1 MTKTATEP
9 DGKSGSTGGR
19 RSAARLAA
27 VQALYEMELA
37 EVGTEAVLA
46 SFLEKRWQGVP
57 LSDADDIRDF
67 DDGES
72 TDGSGHTP
80 RLTAPDPQFLQSL
93 VRGVSKKIGNLDPA
107 IIACLKDET
116 PFDRLEP
123 LIRSILR
130 AGAWELMFRTDVP
143 ARTVITEYV
152 EVANAFFDD
161 RKPQLINAVLD
172 GLAKTSRAEGASG

>member
-1 MTKTATEP
+1 MTKTATKP

-27 VQALYEMELA
+27 VQALYEMDLA
-37 EVGTEAVLA
+37 EVGADAVLK

-67 DDGES
+67 DDSETAVS
-72 TDGSGHTP
+72 SGHTP
-80 RLTAPDPQFLQSL
+80 RLITPDPQFLQSL
-93 VRGVSKKIGNLDPA
+93 VRGVSKKFGDLDSA
-107 IIACLKDET
+107 INTCLKEEI

-172 GLAKTSRAEGASG
+172 CLAKKSRSEGASG

>member
-1 MTKTATEP
+1 MTNTTTES

-37 EVGTEAVLA
+37 EVGADAVLA

-72 TDGSGHTP
+72 ADSTGRTP

-93 VRGVSKKIGNLDPA
+93 VRGVSKKSDELAPA
-107 IIACLKDET
+107 IAACLKDET

-130 AGAWELMFRTDVP
+130 AAAYELMFRTDVP

-161 RKPQLINAVLD
+161 RKPHLINAVLD
-172 GLAKTSRAEGASG
+172 SLAKKSRADGATG